1 MQNRTF
7 YYSTEAGGYV
17 ERIRATDTMPEHEQV
32 HDMLKRNAYAYYA
45 YKSRD
50 DIWQVVHNIHYSIC
64 DCFGEDGVI
73 KRHPKHDGKDTSRD
87 MVIPAIACMVKAE
100 ETHVANVL
108 IRRIKFRI
116 SKRYFCT
123 PSLWFWL
130 KFIQHNKALY
140 KWLFLLLFYIETL
153 PAIAYTLLILKLY
166 GVKATHHDEL
176 KYQTVIEQHMSSMPW
191 LKRTLLR
198 TTYPPFA
205 LFLAAQMFWALD
217 IKCPIM
223 AAYTRKVDISNYVC
237 RKMFGEDVKHHSP
250 PPPLNDIRW
259 ECEYSEREP
268 RYFYRVEPENNLA
281 IDFYN
286 RLFS

>member
-7 YYSTEAGGYV
+7 YYSPEAIGYV

-32 HDMLKRNAYAYYA
+32 HDMLKRNAYAFYA
-45 YKSRD
+45 YSKVPEISGHL
-50 DIWQVVHNIHYSIC
+50 ITSVAM
-64 DCFGEDGVI
+64 CFNRYTI

-87 MVIPAIACMVKAE
+87 MIIPPIAVFHKQGNTDISKELAGYVKY
-100 ETHVANVL
+100 
-108 IRRIKFRI
+108 RI
-116 SKRYFCT
+116 SKRFFCT

-140 KWLFLLLFYIETL
+140 KWLFLFFFYVETIPALL
-153 PAIAYTLLILKLY
+153 YTLAILKLY

-176 KYQTVIEQHMSSMPW
+176 KYQTLIQQHMSDMPW

-268 RYFYRVEPENNLA
+268 RFFYRVEPENNLA

-286 RLFS
+286 KLFS